1 METAYTRIM
10 GHMDVVSIVSDYFN
24 IYFPIALLALT
35 TATYFSIGAKVL
47 SGLGFQQFLTQ
58 DSEMTQELVE
68 EGKEHMKREKRRR
81 QRLTESA
88 SRRKEFSDRF
98 GTSEPIEG
106 AGSSPNVR
114 QRAPIAKNLHSMEEG
129 IRGGSLKGSTFEGV
143 SHREVSHG
151 LQLSP
156 ERSLLSSSHDSQ
168 RSDSIDLFL
177 QDRDPN
183 SFRSQKGN
191 KPPTNIFD
199 DL

>member
-1 METAYTRIM
+1 METAYTQIM
-10 GHMDVVSIVSDYFN
+10 GHMDVVSIISDYFN

-35 TATYFSIGAKVL
+35 TATYFSIGARML

-81 QRLTESA
+81 QRLAESA
-88 SRRKEFSDRF
+88 SRRRDFSDRF
-98 GTSEPIEG
+98 GTSEQIEG
-106 AGSSPNVR
+106 SASSPNVR
-114 QRAPIAKNLHSMEEG
+114 QRTPIAKNFTSQEEG
-129 IRGGSLKGSTFEGV
+129 LRGESFKESAFEGV
-143 SHREVSHG
+143 SHREISYG

-156 ERSLLSSSHDSQ
+156 ERSLLTSSRESQ
-168 RSDSIDLFL
+168 RSDSIDAFM
-177 QDRDPN
+177 QDREPN
-183 SFRSQKGN
+183 TFRSQKGN